1 MEVKHS
7 GVGIASFVTS
17 IVAGVLIFLLVIIAG
32 VLEVSTPGGMDEE
45 SIAAVLI
52 GLFLFAFLG
61 AELVALGLG
70 IGGLIQKDRKKIFA
84 ILGVVFSAT
93 ALLITL
99 LFSSS
104 GWPWAEIHT
113 SLRTNGG
120 HSGIPRNERK
130 GSPCLV
136 YSSGVSPLSFTS
148 DGRVPRCLLIS

>member
-61 AELVALGLG
+61 AELLALGLG

-99 LFSSS
+99 FILFL
-104 GWPWAEIHT
+104 GLAM
-113 SLRTNGG
+113 G
-120 HSGIPRNERK
+120 
-130 GSPCLV
+130 
-136 YSSGVSPLSFTS
+136 
-148 DGRVPRCLLIS
+148 

>member
-32 VLEVSTPGGMDEE
+32 FLEVSTPGGMDEE

-99 LFSSS
+99 FILFL
-104 GWPWAEIHT
+104 GLAM
-113 SLRTNGG
+113 G
-120 HSGIPRNERK
+120 
-130 GSPCLV
+130 
-136 YSSGVSPLSFTS
+136 
-148 DGRVPRCLLIS
+148 

>member
-1 MEVKHS
+1 MGVKHS

-99 LFSSS
+99 FILFL
-104 GWPWAEIHT
+104 GLAM
-113 SLRTNGG
+113 G
-120 HSGIPRNERK
+120 
-130 GSPCLV
+130 
-136 YSSGVSPLSFTS
+136 
-148 DGRVPRCLLIS
+148 

>member
-32 VLEVSTPGGMDEE
+32 VLEMSTPGGMDEE

-99 LFSSS
+99 FILFL
-104 GWPWAEIHT
+104 GLAM
-113 SLRTNGG
+113 G
-120 HSGIPRNERK
+120 
-130 GSPCLV
+130 
-136 YSSGVSPLSFTS
+136 
-148 DGRVPRCLLIS
+148 

>member
-99 LFSSS
+99 FILFL
-104 GWPWAEIHT
+104 GLAM
-113 SLRTNGG
+113 G
-120 HSGIPRNERK
+120 
-130 GSPCLV
+130 
-136 YSSGVSPLSFTS
+136 
-148 DGRVPRCLLIS
+148 

>member
-70 IGGLIQKDRKKIFA
+70 IGGLLQKDRKKIFA

-99 LFSSS
+99 FILFL
-104 GWPWAEIHT
+104 GLAM
-113 SLRTNGG
+113 G
-120 HSGIPRNERK
+120 
-130 GSPCLV
+130 
-136 YSSGVSPLSFTS
+136 
-148 DGRVPRCLLIS
+148 

>member
-70 IGGLIQKDRKKIFA
+70 IGGLIQKDRKKTFA

-99 LFSSS
+99 FMLFL
-104 GWPWAEIHT
+104 GLAM
-113 SLRTNGG
+113 G
-120 HSGIPRNERK
+120 
-130 GSPCLV
+130 
-136 YSSGVSPLSFTS
+136 
-148 DGRVPRCLLIS
+148 

>member
-52 GLFLFAFLG
+52 GLFLFASLG

-99 LFSSS
+99 FILFL
-104 GWPWAEIHT
+104 GLAM
-113 SLRTNGG
+113 G
-120 HSGIPRNERK
+120 
-130 GSPCLV
+130 
-136 YSSGVSPLSFTS
+136 
-148 DGRVPRCLLIS
+148 

>member
-17 IVAGVLIFLLVIIAG
+17 IVAGALIFLLVIIAG

-70 IGGLIQKDRKKIFA
+70 IGSLIQKDRKKTFA

-99 LFSSS
+99 FMLFL
-104 GWPWAEIHT
+104 GLAM
-113 SLRTNGG
+113 G
-120 HSGIPRNERK
+120 
-130 GSPCLV
+130 
-136 YSSGVSPLSFTS
+136 
-148 DGRVPRCLLIS
+148 

>member
-1 MEVKHS
+1 MKHS

-99 LFSSS
+99 FILFL
-104 GWPWAEIHT
+104 GLAM
-113 SLRTNGG
+113 G
-120 HSGIPRNERK
+120 
-130 GSPCLV
+130 
-136 YSSGVSPLSFTS
+136 
-148 DGRVPRCLLIS
+148 

>member
-70 IGGLIQKDRKKIFA
+70 VGGLIQKDRKKIFA

-99 LFSSS
+99 FILFL
-104 GWPWAEIHT
+104 GLAM
-113 SLRTNGG
+113 G
-120 HSGIPRNERK
+120 
-130 GSPCLV
+130 
-136 YSSGVSPLSFTS
+136 
-148 DGRVPRCLLIS
+148 

>member
-17 IVAGVLIFLLVIIAG
+17 IVAGGLIFLLVIIAG

-99 LFSSS
+99 FILFL
-104 GWPWAEIHT
+104 GLAM
-113 SLRTNGG
+113 G
-120 HSGIPRNERK
+120 
-130 GSPCLV
+130 
-136 YSSGVSPLSFTS
+136 
-148 DGRVPRCLLIS
+148 

>member
-1 MEVKHS
+1 MEVKHT
-7 GVGIASFVTS
+7 GAGIASFDT
-17 IVAGVLIFLLVIIAG
+17 IIDAGVLIFVQIMIAG
-32 VLEVSTPGGMDEE
+32 VVEVSTPGGMDEE

-99 LFSSS
+99 FILFL
-104 GWPWAEIHT
+104 GLAM
-113 SLRTNGG
+113 G
-120 HSGIPRNERK
+120 
-130 GSPCLV
+130 
-136 YSSGVSPLSFTS
+136 
-148 DGRVPRCLLIS
+148 

>member
-17 IVAGVLIFLLVIIAG
+17 IVAGALIFLLVIIAG

-45 SIAAVLI
+45 SIGAVLI

-70 IGGLIQKDRKKIFA
+70 IGGLIQKDRKKTFA

-99 LFSSS
+99 FMLFL
-104 GWPWAEIHT
+104 GLAM
-113 SLRTNGG
+113 G
-120 HSGIPRNERK
+120 
-130 GSPCLV
+130 
-136 YSSGVSPLSFTS
+136 
-148 DGRVPRCLLIS
+148 

>member
-32 VLEVSTPGGMDEE
+32 VLEVSTPGGMGEE

-99 LFSSS
+99 FILFL
-104 GWPWAEIHT
+104 GLAM
-113 SLRTNGG
+113 G
-120 HSGIPRNERK
+120 
-130 GSPCLV
+130 
-136 YSSGVSPLSFTS
+136 
-148 DGRVPRCLLIS
+148 

>member
-61 AELVALGLG
+61 AELLALGLG
-70 IGGLIQKDRKKIFA
+70 IGGLIQQDRKKIFA

-99 LFSSS
+99 FILFL
-104 GWPWAEIHT
+104 GLAM
-113 SLRTNGG
+113 G
-120 HSGIPRNERK
+120 
-130 GSPCLV
+130 
-136 YSSGVSPLSFTS
+136 
-148 DGRVPRCLLIS
+148 

>member
-17 IVAGVLIFLLVIIAG
+17 IVAGALIFLLVIIAG
-32 VLEVSTPGGMDEE
+32 VLEASTPGGMDEE
-45 SIAAVLI
+45 SIGAVLI

-70 IGGLIQKDRKKIFA
+70 IGGLIQKDRKKTFA

-99 LFSSS
+99 FMLFL
-104 GWPWAEIHT
+104 GLAM
-113 SLRTNGG
+113 G
-120 HSGIPRNERK
+120 
-130 GSPCLV
+130 
-136 YSSGVSPLSFTS
+136 
-148 DGRVPRCLLIS
+148 

>member
-70 IGGLIQKDRKKIFA
+70 IGGLIQQDRKKIFA

-99 LFSSS
+99 FILFL
-104 GWPWAEIHT
+104 GLAM
-113 SLRTNGG
+113 G
-120 HSGIPRNERK
+120 
-130 GSPCLV
+130 
-136 YSSGVSPLSFTS
+136 
-148 DGRVPRCLLIS
+148 